1 MHWANNDNT
10 IKVTVTIYCTVLFEE
25 IIKRLIFIR
34 WIHIALL
41 YIWTDYKKKKKTI
54 IFIIYRRMHVESKGK
69 QINYIYYR
77 LSQLIIES
85 LQ

>member
-1 MHWANNDNT
+1 MNT
-10 IKVTVTIYCTVLFEE
+10 FFIILYFN
-25 IIKRLIFIR
+25 IIKKKK
-34 WIHIALL
+34 
-41 YIWTDYKKKKKTI
+41 KKKKKTI

>member
-1 MHWANNDNT
+1 MNT
-10 IKVTVTIYCTVLFEE
+10 YC
-25 IIKRLIFIR
+25 IIVYLNRLQ
-34 WIHIALL
+34 
-41 YIWTDYKKKKKTI
+41 KKKNYY
-54 IFIIYRRMHVESKGK
+54 IYNRRMHVESKGK

>member
-1 MHWANNDNT
+1 MNT
-10 IKVTVTIYCTVLFEE
+10 YC
-25 IIKRLIFIR
+25 IIVYLNRLQ
-34 WIHIALL
+34 
-41 YIWTDYKKKKKTI
+41 KKKKKTI